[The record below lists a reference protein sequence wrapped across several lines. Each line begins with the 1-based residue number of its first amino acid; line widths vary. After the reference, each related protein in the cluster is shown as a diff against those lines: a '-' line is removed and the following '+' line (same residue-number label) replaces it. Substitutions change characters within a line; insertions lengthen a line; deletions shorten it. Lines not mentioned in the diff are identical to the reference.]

1 MSFDQ
6 FGFSEEVLAGL
17 RDMNF
22 SEPTPIQAQS
32 LPLSLSGKNLIAS
45 AQTGTGKTA
54 AFVLPI
60 LEKFKKTPTK
70 NIKALILTPTRELAL
85 QIDEQIWALG
95 YHAGVSSATVY
106 GGGDWGKQEKALRDG
121 VHIVV
126 ATPGRL
132 LDHIR
137 TKDIDFS
144 GVEFFV
150 LDEADRMLDMGFIPA
165 VKTIVSRLPET
176 KQSFLF
182 SATITPRVE
191 SLANEFMKNYER
203 INIAT
208 RTVAKNVEQSYYEI
222 HHRAKRFLLEYL
234 LKEEKWDSTIVFTK
248 TKRDTAFLARQLH
261 KSGFDVAEIHGDRD
275 QAEREEALHRF
286 RQGKASILVATD
298 VVARGIDIDNVSHV
312 VNYDVPKDGD
322 DYIHRIGRT
331 ARANTSGNAVTLCS
345 PRNRRL
351 MEELIKVVGSDLV
364 QKPLPDAVQTNH
376 SKENDQDRK
385 GGGQPDNNRRSPRGR
400 GRGRGRNSRGNAPHR
415 NDHRNDTKSDDSPK
429 ASLERKQRSPR
440 NEQQDASS
448 NDTNSDIDKGKDNSN
463 RPPRRSNSRR
473 PNNRRP
479 NDRRS
484 NNPGHSSE
492 KDQEQDRNRRNND
505 RSDASS
511 KGSSSNG
518 EKRSE
523 ARNTGDQKQNQRGK
537 SRPDR
542 FNRKAIDV
550 SQEPPKKSVL
560 QRIKGFF
567 SPWGE

>member
-60 LEKFKKTPTK
+60 LEKFKQTSTK

-95 YHAGVSSATVY
+95 YHAGVSSVTVY
-106 GGGDWGKQEKALRDG
+106 GGGDWGKQEKAIREG

-165 VKTIVSRLPET
+165 VKAIVSRLPET

-182 SATITPRVE
+182 SATITSRVE
-191 SLANEFMKNYER
+191 SLADEFMKNYER

-222 HHRAKRFLLEYL
+222 HHRAKRYLLEYL
-234 LKEEKWDSTIVFTK
+234 LKEKNWDSTIVFTA
-248 TKRDTAFLARQLH
+248 TKRDTSFLARQLQ

-275 QAEREEALHRF
+275 QAEREEALSRF
-286 RQGKASILVATD
+286 RQGKASVLVATD

-312 VNYDVPKDGD
+312 VNYDVPKDSD

-345 PRNRRL
+345 PRDRRL
-351 MEELIKVVGSDLV
+351 MEGLISVIGADLV
-364 QKPLPDAVQTNH
+364 HKPLPDAIQTSH
-376 SKENDQDRK
+376 SKENDQDRD
-385 GGGQPDNNRRSPRGR
+385 GGDRRDNDRRAQRGR
-400 GRGRGRNSRGNAPHR
+400 GRGRGRDPRRDTRSRDDRRGESESNDKPQAISER
-415 NDHRNDTKSDDSPK
+415 N
-429 ASLERKQRSPR
+429 QRPPR
-440 NEQQDASS
+440 NEQAEASTN
-448 NDTNSDIDKGKDNSN
+448 NDTATPIDKEADGSN
-463 RPPRRSNSRR
+463 RPPHRSNNRR
-473 PNNRRP
+473 PNNRRT
-479 NDRRS
+479 NDRRPS
-484 NNPGHSSE
+484 NRGRDSE
-492 KDQEQDRNRRNND
+492 KEQGRNRRND
-505 RSDASS
+505 ERPDERSKARPST
-511 KGSSSNG
+511 G
-518 EKRSE
+518 EKRLE
-523 ARNTGDQKQNQRGK
+523 PRGTADAQHRQKGK
-537 SRPDR
+537 GRPDR